1 MRPKVKDINTPI
13 YRLSGDPS
21 NRGANYGANNK
32 YHHGYDPDEDTE
44 DTFSRNVR
52 FAATPDLVF
61 EDMASLIQLCSNTP
75 EHAQASPWAGK
86 RISKKFV
93 DVRYD
98 TDLDSPKRC
107 SPFNSDEEEEEDD
120 YEDLRIRGLKIQNQR

>member
-1 MRPKVKDINTPI
+1 MKTINNRI
-13 YRLSGDPS
+13 SRLSSDPS
-21 NRGANYGANNK
+21 NRGGSVADINK

-44 DTFSRNVR
+44 DAFSRNVR

-61 EDMASLIQLCSNTP
+61 EDMASLMLLCSNTP

-86 RISKKFV
+86 RISKKLN

-98 TDLDSPKRC
+98 TDLESPKRF
-107 SPFNSDEEEEEDD
+107 SPFNCEKEWSF
-120 YEDLRIRGLKIQNQR
+120 GCV